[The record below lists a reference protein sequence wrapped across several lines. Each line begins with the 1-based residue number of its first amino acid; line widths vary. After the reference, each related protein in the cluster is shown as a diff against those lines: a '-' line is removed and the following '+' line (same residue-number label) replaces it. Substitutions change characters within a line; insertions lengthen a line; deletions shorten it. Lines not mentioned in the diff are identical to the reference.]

1 LREGEVLL
9 VERERER
16 KVKQR
21 YKEPEREV
29 AQVTISEGEEFYAR
43 LEKEKKNTILP
54 IFCFF

>member
-9 VERERER
+9 VERDRER

-29 AQVTISEGEEFYAR
+29 GRVTISEGEGSTRA
-43 LEKEKKNTILP
+43 
-54 IFCFF
+54 

>member
-1 LREGEVLL
+1 VLL